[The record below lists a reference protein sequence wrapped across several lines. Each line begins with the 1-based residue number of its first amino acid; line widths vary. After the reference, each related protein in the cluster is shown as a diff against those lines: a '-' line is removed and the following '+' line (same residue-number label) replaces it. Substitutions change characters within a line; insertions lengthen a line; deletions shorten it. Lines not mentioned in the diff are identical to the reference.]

1 MNTALPTNGLL
12 ALLLALG
19 TASGAAAQEP
29 NPELAPLT
37 HRLHGLDADP
47 ANANAAA
54 LERLQAQQALD
65 ALAAARRGDVPGALQ
80 IAQWRVETAEL
91 AVDTALARRQIEAL
105 ERERSEWLLE
115 ASRRE
120 AERARQEA
128 ERLRIQAQIQT
139 EETERLRQLAEAEAQ
154 ARQEAETRLDEAAG
168 TQAERLRAARQ
179 RAEELQRQEDA
190 LRKRLERE
198 SQ

>member
-1 MNTALPTNGLL
+1 MNATITTTGLL
-12 ALLLALG
+12 ALLLVLG
-19 TASGAAAQEP
+19 TAGGAAAQEP
-29 NPELAPLT
+29 DPELASLT
-37 HRLHGLDADP
+37 QRLRTLDADP
-47 ANANAAA
+47 ASANVAA

-91 AVDTALARRQIEAL
+91 AVGSALARRQIEVL

-128 ERLRIQAQIQT
+128 ERLRIQAQIQS
-139 EETERLRQLAEAEAQ
+139 EEAERLRQLAEAEAQ

-168 TQAERLRAARQ
+168 AQAERVRAARQ
-179 RAEELQRQEDA
+179 RAAELQRQEDA
-190 LRKRLERE
+190 LRRRLEQE